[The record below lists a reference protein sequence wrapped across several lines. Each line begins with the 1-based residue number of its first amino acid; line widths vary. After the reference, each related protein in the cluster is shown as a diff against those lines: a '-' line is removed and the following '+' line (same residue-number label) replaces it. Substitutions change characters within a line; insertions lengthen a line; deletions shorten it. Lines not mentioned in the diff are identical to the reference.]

1 MHKENTGNGTWW
13 IRSLPPETIAVTI
26 TLISLI
32 TGFVLERTAGFLSP
46 AAWTAYAVSYVSGGY
61 FGLRAGV
68 ATLVARKIDIDLLM
82 VLAAIGAAIVGAP
95 FEGALLLFLFSLSNV
110 LQDYALDRTRSAIR
124 ALSELRPDTAMIL
137 EHVSD
142 RTGRELPV
150 RDVPVGAI
158 MQLKPGGRVPL
169 DGTVLQ
175 GQSSVDQSSVTG
187 ESLPVD
193 KSVGDAVLAG
203 TMNQNGELICEVTK
217 SADHST
223 IAKVIG
229 LVESAQENKA
239 KTARFLEAF
248 EQYYAAFVILFTI
261 AVWAVPYY
269 FFGEPFNSS
278 FYRAMTVMVA
288 ASPCALIISTPAS
301 ILSAIGNGARK
312 GLLFKG
318 GVHVEQSGGLKVIAF
333 DKTGTLTRGRPEVHE
348 IQLVASD
355 EGNAGRDTAD
365 SVLALAAGLESAS
378 EHVIAA
384 SICDKA
390 RSRGLAFPAVSR
402 FENIPGVGI
411 SGSIDGDTYLVGSPT
426 LLGTGVD
433 PVQEAEIATLV
444 ADLQDRQHTVVVV
457 SRGRRD
463 GHRVIGL
470 IGLKDQIRPESARIV
485 RELKAEGIVR
495 VVMLTGDNERTA
507 EAIAVEAGV
516 DEVFC
521 ELLPEDKLTVI
532 ERLERE
538 YGPTAMIGDGV
549 NDAPALAAASVGVA
563 MGAAGT
569 DVALETADVVLLSD
583 DLEMVPYLVSL
594 SRKTRQTLV
603 VNLTAAM
610 SLIALMLAGIFFFAL
625 PLPLAVIG
633 HEGGT
638 VLVSLNGLRLLVYR
652 RRRRRGLDTDTTIR
666 GDTVARTPE
675 TSTSSSLNE
684 ASEALFIKRESA
696 VVHPVCRHA
705 DGSFTCD
712 RKSAEC
718 PGNQIP

>member
-1 MHKENTGNGTWW
+1 M
-13 IRSLPPETIAVTI
+13 AVAI

-32 TGFVLERTAGFLSP
+32 TGFVLERTAGFLSL
-46 AAWTAYAVSYVSGGY
+46 AAWTAYAVSYVFGGY

-68 ATLVARKIDIDLLM
+68 ATLVERKIDIDLLM

-124 ALSELRPDTAMIL
+124 ALSELRPDTAIIL
-137 EHVSD
+137 EHASD

-169 DGTVLQ
+169 DGTVMQ

-187 ESLPVD
+187 ESLPVE
-193 KSVGDAVLAG
+193 KGVGDAVLAG

-239 KTARFLEAF
+239 KTARFLETF
-248 EQYYAAFVILFTI
+248 EQYYAAFVILFTV
-261 AVWAVPYY
+261 AVWAVPFY
-269 FFGEPFNSS
+269 FFGESFNSS

-301 ILSAIGNGARK
+301 ILSAIGNGARR

-348 IQLVASD
+348 IQLVATD

-384 SICDKA
+384 SICEQA
-390 RSRGLAFPAVSR
+390 RTRGLTFPAVSQ

-411 SGSIDGDTYLVGSPT
+411 SGSIDGEIYLVGSPS
-426 LLGTGVD
+426 LLRTGID
-433 PVQEAEIATLV
+433 AKEEAEIAELV

-457 SRGRRD
+457 SRGTRD
-463 GHRVIGL
+463 AHRVIGL

-485 RELKAEGIVR
+485 RELKAEGILR

-507 EAIAVEAGV
+507 EAIAAEAGV

-638 VLVSLNGLRLLVYR
+638 VLVSLNGLRLLAYR
-652 RRRRRGLDTDTTIR
+652 RRRRRGSSTDAVTR
-666 GDTVARTPE
+666 SGLRAPSPDGAVPRAR
-675 TSTSSSLNE
+675 
-684 ASEALFIKRESA
+684 
-696 VVHPVCRHA
+696 VCVR
-705 DGSFTCD
+705 
-712 RKSAEC
+712 R
-718 PGNQIP
+718 NQDSVR